1 MLEFEQLNLRLL
13 SNEGELRDLKDALG
27 YDRLTREIEELE
39 TKASA
44 PGFWDDMEN
53 SQKILQRTGKLK
65 NTVETYDRMC
75 ASFDDLL
82 VLIEMGDEEGDLS
95 LIEEIETSITELEN
109 NLASLR
115 LQTLLTG
122 EYDKNNA
129 ILTFHAGAGGTEA
142 MDWVSMLVRMYTRWT
157 ERHGFKVQM
166 LDFLDGDEAGLKSA
180 TLLIEG
186 ENAYGYLKSESGV
199 HRLVRVSPFDASGRR
214 HTSFASL
221 EVMPE
226 IADDADI
233 EIREEDVKMDVFRSS
248 GAGGQHINK
257 TSSAVRLTHIPT
269 GIVVACQN
277 ERSQFQNRDQA
288 MRMLKS
294 KLLEIKEREHLEKIE
309 DIKGVQKEIA
319 WGSQIRSYVFMPYT
333 LAKDHRT
340 GFESGNINAVMDGD
354 LDGFINAYLKAASNG
369 ELGNAVGEEI

>member
-1 MLEFEQLNLRLL
+1 MLEFEQLNLRLI
-13 SNEGELRDLKDALG
+13 SNRDELLDLKDALG
-27 YDRLTREIEELE
+27 YDRLKRDIDELE
-39 TKASA
+39 MKSSA
-44 PGFWDDMEN
+44 PGFWDDPET
-53 SQKILQRTGKLK
+53 SQKIVQKTGKLK
-65 NTVETYDRMC
+65 NTVELYDKSV
-75 ASFDDLL
+75 ALYDDLT
-82 VLIEMGDEEGDLS
+82 VLIEMGDEEEDLS
-95 LIEEIETSITELEN
+95 LIPEIESSIEELEN
-109 NLASLR
+109 SLAAQR

-180 TLLIEG
+180 TISIEG
-186 ENAYGYLKSESGV
+186 DNAYGYLKSESGV

-226 IADDADI
+226 ITDDADI
-233 EIREEDVKMDVFRSS
+233 EVREEDVKMDVFRSS

-257 TSSAVRLTHIPT
+257 TSSAVRLTHLPT

-277 ERSQFQNRDQA
+277 ERSQFQNREKA
-288 MRMLKS
+288 MKMLKS

-309 DIKGVQKEIA
+309 DIKGVQKDIA

-354 LDGFINAYLKAASNG
+354 LDGFINAYLKAASKG
-369 ELGNAVGEEI
+369 SLGNEESEI

>member
-1 MLEFEQLNLRLL
+1 MLEFEQLKLRLIA
-13 SNEGELRDLKDALG
+13 NESELHDLKDALG
-27 YDRLTREIEELE
+27 YDRLVREIEELE
-39 TKASA
+39 AKAAA

-53 SQKILQRTGKLK
+53 SQKILQKTGKLK
-65 NTVETYDRMC
+65 NTVETYDKLC
-75 ASFDDLL
+75 STYDDLL
-82 VLIEMGDEEGDLS
+82 VLIEMGDEEEDLS
-95 LIEEIETSITELEN
+95 LVEEIETTIETVEN
-109 NLASLR
+109 DLASLR
-115 LQTLLTG
+115 LSTLLIG

-129 ILTFHAGAGGTEA
+129 ILNFHAGTGGTEA

-157 ERHGFKVQM
+157 ERHGFKVKM

-180 TLLIEG
+180 SLLIEG
-186 ENAYGYLKSESGV
+186 ENAYGYLKSESGI

-226 IADDADI
+226 ITDDADI
-233 EIREEDVKMDVFRSS
+233 EVREEDVKMDVFRSS

-277 ERSQFQNRDQA
+277 ERSQFQNRKQA

-309 DIKGVQKEIA
+309 DIKGVQKEIT

-333 LAKDHRT
+333 MAKDHRT

-354 LDGFINAYLKAASNG
+354 LDGFINAYLKAASKG
-369 ELGNAVGEEI
+369 ELGDAVSEDV